1 MWLNDN
7 TTVADEVT
15 VAAIQLDIY
24 KRCCPIKEVVE
35 IISLKISFWGVDV

>member
-1 MWLNDN
+1 M
-7 TTVADEVT
+7 ADEVT
-15 VAAIQLDIY
+15 VAAAALQLDIY